1 MSTCIHRSPQVSET
15 HRQTTHYR
23 VLEICDLVARTNRHS
38 GTVVTGIFTVLL
50 LCYLKIQQQESLI
63 HNSPLHH
70 SLSLQASQ
78 RQALSIYKPTEP
90 MLSYRV
96 YWKRKA
102 TSELRHKV
110 SAK

>member
-1 MSTCIHRSPQVSET
+1 MSSCIHRSRWVSKT
-15 HRQTTHYR
+15 HNQTTHYR

-50 LCYLKIQQQESLI
+50 LCYLKVQQQESLI
-63 HNSPLHH
+63 HNSPP
-70 SLSLQASQ
+70 SQASH

-90 MLSYRV
+90 MLSYEV

-110 SAK
+110 CAK